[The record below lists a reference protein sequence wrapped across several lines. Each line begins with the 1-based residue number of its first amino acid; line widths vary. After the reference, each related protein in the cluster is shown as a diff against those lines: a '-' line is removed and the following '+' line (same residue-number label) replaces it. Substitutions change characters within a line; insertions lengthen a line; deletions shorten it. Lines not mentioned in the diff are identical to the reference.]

1 MEPWFSH
8 AAHAARS
15 WGGKHMDFETILV
28 EAADGITTITFNRP
42 EKRNAMNPQLHQDMY
57 DALTDLEGDPNTRV
71 LVITGA
77 GDSFSAG
84 QDLKEYFKD
93 VGDNQA
99 MRNRNKRISD
109 EWRNR
114 LLRLFPK
121 PTIAKVNGYCYGGAF
136 TIVGACDFAIAAEEA
151 KFGLSEV
158 NWGAIPGGMVSKVI
172 GTQVAFRDAL
182 YYAMT
187 GEAFDGRRAAEIRWV
202 NRAVPRAELDAEVQ
216 VLAARL
222 AAMDA
227 TALQSTKEAFKLV
240 QEMSWDAA
248 FHWLLAKSNEV
259 KYRHSLEGSGE
270 EGLDR
275 FLNKEYKPGLGSHT
289 ASGDRAKG

>member
-1 MEPWFSH
+1 
-8 AAHAARS
+8 
-15 WGGKHMDFETILV
+15 MDYETIKV
-28 EAADGITTITFNRP
+28 ESADGITTVTFNRP

-57 DALTDLEGDPNTRV
+57 DVLTALEGDPATRV
-71 LVITGA
+71 LIVTGA
-77 GDSFSAG
+77 GESFSAG

-99 MRNRNKRISD
+99 LRNRNKRISD

-121 PTIAKVNGYCYGGAF
+121 PTIAMVNGYCYGGAF
-136 TIVGACDFAIAAEEA
+136 TIVGACDFAIAAEDA

-172 GTQVAFRDAL
+172 GSQIPFRDAL

-187 GEAFDGRRAAEIRWV
+187 GETFDGVRAAEMRWV
-202 NRAVPRAELDAEVQ
+202 NKAVPRADLESEVRA
-216 VLAARL
+216 LATRL

-240 QEMSWDAA
+240 QEMSWEAA

-275 FLNKEYKPGLGSHT
+275 FLRKEYKPGLGSHT
-289 ASGDRAKG
+289 TSGDRSGG